1 MSKQQRA
8 NHQTERESNQRASG
22 VRGERCVCNEVFD
35 HLKDAFGVPPA
46 AKEHLANSRLE
57 FLKAVREVID
67 ARIEKVSKATR
78 QGTKIAV
85 E

>member
-1 MSKQQRA
+1 MSKQRGNQQA
-8 NHQTERESNQRASG
+8 EQESNQRAGG
-22 VRGERCVCNEVFD
+22 VHGERCVCNEVFD
-35 HLKDAFGVPPA
+35 HFKGVFGVPPA

-67 ARIEKVSKATR
+67 ARIEKVSKAAR
-78 QGTKIAV
+78 QGTKITV

>member
-1 MSKQQRA
+1 MSKQRA
-8 NHQTERESNQRASG
+8 NQHTGHESNQRSSG
-22 VRGERCVCNEVFD
+22 VHGERCVCNEIFD
-35 HLKDAFGVPPA
+35 HFKDAFGVPPA
-46 AKEHLANSRLE
+46 AKEHLANSRVE

-67 ARIEKVSKATR
+67 ARIEKVSQATR

>member
-1 MSKQQRA
+1 MSKQRA
-8 NHQTERESNQRASG
+8 NQQTEQESNQRAG
-22 VRGERCVCNEVFD
+22 GAHGERCVCNEVFD
-35 HLKDAFGVPPA
+35 HFRDAFGVPPA
-46 AKEHLANSRLE
+46 AKEHLANSRIE

-67 ARIEKVSKATR
+67 ARIERVSKATR

>member
-1 MSKQQRA
+1 MSKQRA
-8 NHQTERESNQRASG
+8 NQQAEHESNQHSASG
-22 VRGERCVCNEVFD
+22 RCVCNEVFD
-35 HLKDAFGVPPA
+35 HFKDAFGVPPA
-46 AKEHLANSRLE
+46 AKEHLANSRVE

>member
-1 MSKQQRA
+1 MSKQRA
-8 NHQTERESNQRASG
+8 NHQSEQESNQRASG
-22 VRGERCVCNEVFD
+22 VHGERCVCNEVFD
-35 HLKDAFGVPPA
+35 HFRDAFGVPPA
-46 AKEHLANSRLE
+46 AKEHLANSRIE
-57 FLKAVREVID
+57 FLKAIREVID

>member
-1 MSKQQRA
+1 MSKQRA
-8 NHQTERESNQRASG
+8 NQQSEPQSHQRASN

-57 FLKAVREVID
+57 LLKAVREVID
-67 ARIEKVSKATR
+67 ARIEKVSKAAR

>member
-1 MSKQQRA
+1 MSKQQANQQAGRA
-8 NHQTERESNQRASG
+8 GSSQRASG
-22 VRGERCVCNEVFD
+22 VHGERCVCNEVFD

-57 FLKAVREVID
+57 FLKAIREVID

>member
-1 MSKQQRA
+1 MSKQRA
-8 NHQTERESNQRASG
+8 NQQSGPESHQRASG
-22 VRGERCVCNEVFD
+22 VHGERCVCNEVFD

-67 ARIEKVSKATR
+67 ARIKKVSKAAR